1 MALFLAR
8 RLLSE
13 VLFGAESCW
22 LRRNQPGEGVSGR
35 GNSEHK
41 GMEAGP
47 CFTAWKWSG
56 HASGM
61 RWGREVGGRSDRAL
75 ELDGRSPCFHMV
87 RWRGLQLDIGLSRPF
102 LSP

>member
-1 MALFLAR
+1 MAFFLAR

-22 LRRNQPGEGVSGR
+22 LRRNQLGKSVSGR
-35 GNSEHK
+35 GNNERK

-47 CFTAWKWSG
+47 CFTAWKQSG
-56 HASGM
+56 HGGGM
-61 RWGREVGGRSDRAL
+61 RWGREVGGRSDGAL
-75 ELDGRSPCFHMV
+75 ELDGRSPCFHLV
-87 RWRGLQLDIGLSRPF
+87 RWGGLQLDVGLSRPL